1 MRIVVFL
8 CLLLAAATFGQAS
21 AASTPLFADHSL
33 IRVKISG
40 PVTTLTRER
49 PDDQELPATFA
60 YTSDDGSPVVLDVK
74 LRTRGNFR
82 RDRRTCPFP
91 PVRINFVKRQVK
103 GTTFAGQDK
112 LKLVTHCRNKFEAN
126 HRAVHREYL
135 AYRVL
140 NTLTDASFRVRLLEI
155 EWVDAEKNDRSV
167 TEYGFLIE
175 DVDEL
180 AERLDREELE
190 IPETSL
196 SALDPAYTNL
206 TSIFQLF
213 IANTDFSPIAAAPG
227 QSCCHNGK
235 LIGKPGQP
243 IYAVPYD
250 FDMSGFVDA
259 PYATPNPRF
268 GLRNVKQRLY
278 RGRCVNNEYV
288 PATLQLFRDHR
299 DEIVDLIRT
308 YDYLEEK
315 YREETIR
322 YVDAFYELIN
332 DPAEVNRR
340 IIGACLG

>member
-8 CLLLAAATFGQAS
+8 CLLLAAAAFGQAS
-21 AASTPLFADHSL
+21 AASTPLFADNSL

-40 PVTTLTRER
+40 PVTTLTRKR
-49 PDDQELPATFA
+49 PDDHELPATFS

-82 RDRRTCPFP
+82 RQRRTCPFP
-91 PVRINFVKRQVK
+91 PVRINFVKSQV
-103 GTTFAGQDK
+103 GDTTFAGQDK
-112 LKLVTHCRNKFEAN
+112 LKLVTHCRNKIKAN

-155 EWVDAEKNDRSV
+155 EWVDAEKKDRSV
-167 TEYGFLIE
+167 TEFGFLIE

-180 AERLDREELE
+180 AERLGREELE
-190 IPETSL
+190 IPETTL
-196 SALDPAYTNL
+196 PALDPAYTNL
-206 TSIFQLF
+206 TSIFQFL

-227 QSCCHNGK
+227 ESCCHNGK

-268 GLRNVKQRLY
+268 GLRSVKQRLY

-288 PATLQLFRDHR
+288 PATLERFRNHR
-299 DEIVDLIRT
+299 DEMIDLVRT
-308 YDYLEEK
+308 YDYLDEK

-322 YVDAFYELIN
+322 FVDAFFELIN
-332 DPAEVNRR
+332 DPAEVDRR